1 MKTLLILQARTGSS
15 RLPNKVLKKINNKTL
30 IQIIIERIKKSKE
43 IDQFVVATTTK
54 KRDDILINYLKK
66 MNINFYRGSEDDVLS
81 RFLKTAIKFKADL
94 IVRIT
99 ADCPLVD
106 YQMIDTFV
114 KKIKEI
120 KADYVSNLLP
130 ATFPDGFDVEVFNIK
145 TLKKAQKFATR
156 QQRNN
161 GGVVLAYI
169 RDNLQKFKYYN
180 FNCKIK
186 NLRKWRV
193 TVDYQDDL
201 NVIKKIFR
209 HFSPNI
215 FFNWKDFL
223 KFAIKNKS
231 LFNQNTGLDKKL
243 KKSHKI
249 EKLWHKAKKLIPN
262 GNMLLSKN
270 PDRFLP
276 NLWPTYFS
284 KTKGCYVWS
293 LENKKLID
301 FSVMGVGTN
310 ILGYS
315 RKEVDNAVR
324 SVINKGNL
332 STLNCPEEVS
342 LAEKLVELHPWADMV
357 KFARTGGE
365 ANSIAVRIA
374 RSSTNRH
381 NIAFCGYHGWHDWY
395 ISANIKSSKNLN
407 EHLMSGLNAT
417 GVPKELKNTSFPFK
431 YGDFEGLKKIINTNK
446 IGIIKM
452 ELSRNTLPDKSFLRQ
467 VRKIC
472 NEKKIILIFDEC
484 TSGFRENFGG
494 LHLKIGVTPDLII
507 LGKAL
512 GNGYAITAVLG
523 KEKIM
528 KNTQKTFMSST
539 FWTERIGPAA
549 ALETLNVMK
558 NIKSWKIINKQASYL
573 RNEWSRLALKH
584 ELKINILGI
593 PALSKF
599 VFNSK
604 YNQEYKNVTTDCFV
618 VVNNTMS
625 IHSTKNN

>member
-1 MKTLLILQARTGSS
+1 M
-15 RLPNKVLKKINNKTL
+15 
-30 IQIIIERIKKSKE
+30 
-43 IDQFVVATTTK
+43 
-54 KRDDILINYLKK
+54 
-66 MNINFYRGSEDDVLS
+66 
-81 RFLKTAIKFKADL
+81 
-94 IVRIT
+94 
-99 ADCPLVD
+99 
-106 YQMIDTFV
+106 
-114 KKIKEI
+114 
-120 KADYVSNLLP
+120 
-130 ATFPDGFDVEVFNIK
+130 
-145 TLKKAQKFATR
+145 
-156 QQRNN
+156 
-161 GGVVLAYI
+161 
-169 RDNLQKFKYYN
+169 
-180 FNCKIK
+180 
-186 NLRKWRV
+186 
-193 TVDYQDDL
+193 
-201 NVIKKIFR
+201 
-209 HFSPNI
+209 
-215 FFNWKDFL
+215 
-223 KFAIKNKS
+223 
-231 LFNQNTGLDKKL
+231 
-243 KKSHKI
+243 
-249 EKLWHKAKKLIPN
+249 
-262 GNMLLSKN
+262 
-270 PDRFLP
+270 
-276 NLWPTYFS
+276 
-284 KTKGCYVWS
+284 
-293 LENKKLID
+293 
-301 FSVMGVGTN
+301 
-310 ILGYS
+310 
-315 RKEVDNAVR
+315 
-324 SVINKGNL
+324 
-332 STLNCPEEVS
+332 
-342 LAEKLVELHPWADMV
+342 EL
-357 KFARTGGE
+357 
-365 ANSIAVRIA
+365 
-374 RSSTNRH
+374 
-381 NIAFCGYHGWHDWY
+381 
-395 ISANIKSSKNLN
+395 SANIKSSKNLN

-604 YNQEYKNVTTDCFV
+604 YNQEYKTLITQEMLKKNILAT
-618 VVNNTMS
+618 NTVYLCTE
-625 IHSTKNN
+625 HTKNIIDMYISYLDKIFKIISECENGRDINKLLENKKSTSSFKRLN